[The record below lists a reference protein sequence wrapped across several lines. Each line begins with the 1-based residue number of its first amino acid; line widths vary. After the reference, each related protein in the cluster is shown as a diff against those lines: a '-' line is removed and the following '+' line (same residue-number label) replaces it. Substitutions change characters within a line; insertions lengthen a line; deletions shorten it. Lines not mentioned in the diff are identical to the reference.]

1 MMELILIE
9 KIPEVLINNIF
20 SYISYANLYNV
31 NKLYYNNYHNIIIK
45 NVINKKNVENFNRL
59 IIRKDYNF
67 IFKYLLE
74 ENGKKWI
81 FMKKYYYKNKIY
93 SNYLMFIFNYSIENN
108 SIKIK
113 NILMDYFEKIGLTK
127 NLHKKNIIRYIKY
140 SICKI

>member
-45 NVINKKNVENFNRL
+45 NIINKKNVENFNRL

-67 IFKYLLE
+67 IFEYLLE

-81 FMKKYYYKNKIY
+81 SMKKYYYKNKIY